1 MQGATL
7 FSEKYFP
14 HMNVFPG
21 ASGKRGKRGNVHVSP
36 EMGSPILYPHTT
48 TYVIVKTV
56 NFSGIIPNLCRSQE
70 D

>member
-1 MQGATL
+1 
-7 FSEKYFP
+7 
-14 HMNVFPG
+14 MNVFPG

-56 NFSGIIPNLCRSQE
+56 NFSGIIPDLCRSQE